1 MSCDKIT
8 VSYGSTLADE
18 DKLFDKGDHN
28 FFLSRQRVSLKPE

>member
-28 FFLSRQRVSLKPE
+28 FFFCLVNVYP